1 MPRRKMTPE
10 QKEAA
15 VERLRLAR
23 EKRLR
28 ENPPKYTNIH
38 PSVLQLPDEHPFS
51 RVMVTKYIK
60 TQKDQLSSLRAGVRN
75 KVKGAIADE
84 ASCKAYIRHCE
95 TYLRGGDWC
104 DDFYGEYQEK
114 RVKWVTVVPSATTVR
129 KVEDGE

>member
-1 MPRRKMTPE
+1 MTPE
-10 QKEAA
+10 QREAA
-15 VERLRLAR
+15 SERLRLAR

-28 ENPPKYTNIH
+28 ENPPKYSNIH
-38 PSVLQLPDEHPFS
+38 PSVLALPDEHPFS
-51 RVMVTKYIK
+51 RVSVVKYIK
-60 TQKDQLSSLRAGVRN
+60 TQKDQLSSLRAAVRN
-75 KVKGAIADE
+75 KVKGAIANE

-129 KVEDGE
+129 KVDNGE

>member
-1 MPRRKMTPE
+1 MTPE

-38 PSVLQLPDEHPFS
+38 PNVLALPDESPFS

-60 TQKDQLSSLRAGVRN
+60 TQKDQLSSLRAAVRQN
-75 KVKGAIADE
+75 VKGAIAEE
-84 ASCKAYIRHCE
+84 ASCKGYIRHCE

-129 KVEDGE
+129 KVDDGE